1 MIPVQQQPFPLAEGS
16 MTPKWLMCSSF
27 LGLNLKAYRTILQ
40 IPVAKLSCP
49 LFRAPC
55 FPEVIPCSCMSPWLS
70 LASKQL
76 SGCISPS
83 VRAKEQSCHNA
94 WSR

>member
-1 MIPVQQQPFPLAEGS
+1 MIPVQQQPFPSAEGS
-16 MTPKWLMCSSF
+16 MTSKRLPCSSF
-27 LGLNLKAYRTILQ
+27 LGPNLKAYRPTLQ
-40 IPVAKLSCP
+40 TPVAKLSCP

-55 FPEVIPCSCMSPWLS
+55 FPEVIPCSCMSPRLS

-76 SGCISPS
+76 PGCISPS
-83 VRAKEQSCHNA
+83 VRAKGQSCHHA